1 MAGGNVVKML
11 LHTKVTR
18 YLEWKCVDG
27 SYVYQYHKGGLFS
40 SAKGVVHKVPANDS
54 EALKSSL
61 MGLFEKKRCRDFYIY
76 VQNVDFNNPK
86 TWKDIDITK
95 QPMKAVFKKYK
106 LEDNTIDF
114 LGHSV
119 ALYRDDDYLN
129 EPAIDTMK
137 KVHLYMDSL
146 GKYGDSPF
154 LYPIY
159 GLGGLPES
167 FSRLCAIHGGTYMLN
182 HNVEEILFNAGKVS
196 GIKSGSEEAKA
207 PLIIC
212 DPSYV
217 LNMSSPKV
225 KATG

>member
-1 MAGGNVVKML
+1 
-11 LHTKVTR
+11 
-18 YLEWKCVDG
+18 
-27 SYVYQYHKGGLFS
+27 
-40 SAKGVVHKVPANDS
+40 
-54 EALKSSL
+54 

-76 VQNVDFNNPK
+76 VQDIDFNNPK

-95 QPMKAVFKKYK
+95 TPMRDVFKKYK

-114 LGHSV
+114 LGHAV
-119 ALYRDDDYLN
+119 ALYRNDEYLQQ
-129 EPAIDTMK
+129 PAIDTLK
-137 KVHLYMDSL
+137 KVQLYVDSL

-182 HNVEEILFNAGKVS
+182 TKVDEILFNNGKVS
-196 GIKSGSEEAKA
+196 GIRSGEEEAKA

-212 DPSYV
+212 DPSYA
-217 LNMSSPKV
+217 LNKVRETGKVIRAICIMDHPIPKTND
-225 KATG
+225 ATSC